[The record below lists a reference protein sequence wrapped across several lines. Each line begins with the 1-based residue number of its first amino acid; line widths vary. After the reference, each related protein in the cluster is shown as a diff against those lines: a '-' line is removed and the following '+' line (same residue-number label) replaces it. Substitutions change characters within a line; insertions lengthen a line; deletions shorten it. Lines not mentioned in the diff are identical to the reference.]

1 MTQGI
6 FSSILIV
13 LLLMAAISDL
23 RSRTIPNAIALIG
36 LALFPLAILV
46 GALPHW
52 PGHLAVGAAAF
63 MVCLGLFAAGAMGGG
78 DAKLIPVMALW
89 VGTDGIA
96 TFLYVMA
103 LAGGL
108 VALAMLVH
116 RAIRRRRV
124 PAETLSSGSV
134 PYALAI
140 AAGGIA
146 ALFEPV
152 LNLFRSVLT
161 GLAASGV

>member
-1 MTQGI
+1 
-6 FSSILIV
+6 
-13 LLLMAAISDL
+13 
-23 RSRTIPNAIALIG
+23 
-36 LALFPLAILV
+36 
-46 GALPHW
+46 
-52 PGHLAVGAAAF
+52 

-108 VALAMLVH
+108 VALAMLVY

-124 PAETLSSGSV
+124 PAGMLSSGSV

-146 ALFEPV
+146 ALLEPV